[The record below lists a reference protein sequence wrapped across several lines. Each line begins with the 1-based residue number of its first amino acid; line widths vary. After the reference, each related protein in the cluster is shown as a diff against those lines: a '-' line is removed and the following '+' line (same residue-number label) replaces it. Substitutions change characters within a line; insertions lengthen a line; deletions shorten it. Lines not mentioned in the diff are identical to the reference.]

1 MTDAEQREERER
13 GGEKRLRLSGGERQ
27 KGPRG
32 IRAAGPGRRGKE
44 RQRVTGRRG
53 LRAGEVE
60 EGTPAKGRRRKRG
73 VNEGEFECV
82 RQTWTEAIVGS
93 WS

>member
-13 GGEKRLRLSGGERQ
+13 RREETQAVRRRETERPEGDQSSGAAETRRREAESDRQTRLACWRS
-27 KGPRG
+27 
-32 IRAAGPGRRGKE
+32 GRRDTGEGK
-44 RQRVTGRRG
+44 
-53 LRAGEVE
+53 VE
-60 EGTPAKGRRRKRG
+60 EEG

>member
-1 MTDAEQREERER
+1 MTDAEQREERDRREETQAVRRRETER
-13 GGEKRLRLSGGERQ
+13 PEGDQSSRAGETEEK
-27 KGPRG
+27 
-32 IRAAGPGRRGKE
+32 A

-82 RQTWTEAIVGS
+82 RQTWTEATVSS